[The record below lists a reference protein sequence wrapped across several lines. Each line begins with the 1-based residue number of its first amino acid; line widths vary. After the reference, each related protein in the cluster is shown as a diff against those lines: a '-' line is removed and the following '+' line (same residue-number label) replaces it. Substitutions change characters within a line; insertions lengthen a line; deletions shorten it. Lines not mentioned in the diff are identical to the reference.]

1 MVRAHNGHTPDP
13 SRNTKALDSSMSDAI
28 SDLESRQ
35 VQMHR
40 PPLKKAAQAR
50 LPDVPE
56 PLIGRE
62 REIDFLLDLMRR
74 PENRL
79 VVLTGTGGTGKTRL
93 ALELAMRRREHHPD
107 GIVVVELAPLSS
119 PEQVPLA
126 IARALGV
133 SETAD
138 SPIVDRLPVALRGR
152 QLLVLDNFEHVLDAA
167 PIVGS
172 LLASCPDLT
181 ILVTSRASL
190 RLALE
195 REVRISPLALPN
207 PQVPLSESDMANVA
221 AVRFFMEQARKLVP
235 AFALTSSNA
244 QSIAAIC
251 RRLDGLPLAIKLAAG
266 RSRVLEPAAMLGRL
280 EQRLP
285 LLTSGQRDAPARQR
299 TMRDTIAWSYD
310 LLREYEQ
317 ILFRR
322 LSVCAGG
329 FTLELA
335 ESINLE
341 RSLQHQEHGE
351 PAAEPPIVIL
361 DTLEALIDQNLI
373 EREQQASGDI
383 RFTMLETIREYA
395 LEQLDASGEG
405 DAVRAAHAAAITRW
419 EEHAWPFMFGPEQR
433 LWLARSE
440 SEQPNVWTALDWA
453 LGHADEDIAYRL
465 AAANGPNWL
474 RHAKFREALT
484 WLDRVFA
491 LSGPAP
497 GKAIAACHLVASASS
512 SHLDLPDIAQTHAH
526 LALARARECGDVRSE
541 GVAHMLLFSHLL
553 MTDSDAAERS
563 NERAFALLSSLP
575 GQPQLSYSYKN
586 RAVIAMC
593 RGDVSR
599 YAAAAREAYEYAM
612 KIGDWV
618 EVADTL
624 SLRAEA
630 AWRDHAF
637 IEAIGYLEE
646 AILIAQRIDSPAFLT
661 TAILDTAFLA
671 HVRGDLRQAV
681 RWGVAGAMG
690 DESDRF
696 FPDRRYHETMSTIME
711 DATKAIGQQA
721 TGIEVAAGRRL
732 SLPDVAK
739 EIHAY
744 RLAMEQAAGTGSS
757 STLRLT
763 AREIEVLRLVASG
776 QTDAQIADALFI
788 ARSTVSRHVSN
799 ILTKLDAS
807 TRTAAVDC
815 AYRLGVLEEPNASFF

>member
-1 MVRAHNGHTPDP
+1 
-13 SRNTKALDSSMSDAI
+13 MSDAI

-93 ALELAMRRREHHPD
+93 ALELAMRLREHHPD

-119 PEQVPLA
+119 SEQVPLA
-126 IARALGV
+126 IAQALDVG
-133 SETAD
+133 ETAD

-285 LLTSGQRDAPARQR
+285 LLTSGQRDVPARQR
-299 TMRDTIAWSYD
+299 TMRDTIVWSYD

-373 EREQQASGDI
+373 EREQQASGDT

-419 EEHAWPFMFGPEQR
+419 AEQAWPFMFDSEQG

-440 SEQPNVWTALDWA
+440 SEQPNVRAALDWA
-453 LGHADEDIAYRL
+453 IGSGDAEISYRL
-465 AAANGPNWL
+465 AAANGPNWI
-474 RHAKFREALT
+474 RHAKFRDALM

-497 GKAIAACHLVASASS
+497 GKAIAACHLVASASAFS
-512 SHLDLPDIAQTHAH
+512 LDLPDIGQTHAH
-526 LALARARECGDVRSE
+526 MALARARECGDVRSE
-541 GVAHMLLFSHLL
+541 GVAHILLGDCLVE
-553 MTDSDAAERS
+553 TDLDAAERS
-563 NERAFALLSSLP
+563 NDMAFGLLSSLP
-575 GQPQLSYSYKN
+575 GQPQLSYCYKS
-586 RAVIAMC
+586 RAVIAKC

-599 YAAAAREAYEYAM
+599 YADAAREAYEYAM
-612 KIGDWV
+612 KIGDWI

-630 AWRDHAF
+630 ASLNHAF
-637 IEAIGYLEE
+637 GEAIGYLEE
-646 AILIAQRIDSPAFLT
+646 AIEITLKIDSPAFLT
-661 TAILDTAFLA
+661 STILDAALLA
-671 HVRGDLRQAV
+671 HARGDLRQAV
-681 RWGVAGAMG
+681 RWAIAGAMG
-690 DESDRF
+690 VESGGF
-696 FPDRRYHETMSTIME
+696 FPDQRYLDMMSTIMDE
-711 DATKAIGQQA
+711 TTNAIGRQA
-721 TGIEVAAGRRL
+721 ADAEVEAGDRL
-732 SLPDVAK
+732 SLVEVAE

-757 STLRLT
+757 ATPRLT

-815 AYRLGVLEEPNASFF
+815 AYRLCVLEEPNASFSS